1 MFHYI
6 SIMEDNKTHKL
17 VLYNDDKISFPYVM
31 ACLIRLCNYE
41 PNQAEQCALIA
52 HGKGECAIKHGTYED
67 MFDLMYNFEAL
78 EIKVK
83 IKEYAGNMY

>member
-31 ACLIRLCNYE
+31 ACLMRLCNYE

-52 HGKGECAIKHGTYED
+52 HDKGECAIKHGTYDD
-67 MFDLMYNFEAL
+67 MFDLMYNFEHL

-83 IKEYAGNMY
+83 IKEYAGNMH